1 MKKLVKFII
10 TMLIVAAIGYGFY
23 TLLPEYPQAMV
34 KSIIQPHIDD
44 VAKQKI
50 FEQKNEK
57 EKNTKTEYGVLLFDW
72 GNTNIWVYENLEE
85 ENKEVVTFYTTGVSI
100 NLGELPNNKEIFYS
114 EASVKI
120 EFIKDNNKTKNNKQ
134 VIMYING
141 NEVDKETKNYILES
155 IER

>member
-1 MKKLVKFII
+1 MKQLVKFII

>member
-34 KSIIQPHIDD
+34 KSIIQPHVDK

-50 FEQKNEK
+50 FEQKTEK
-57 EKNTKTEYGVLLFDW
+57 YKKTKTEYGVLLFDW
-72 GNTNIWVYENLEE
+72 GNTNVWVYENLEE

-100 NLGELPNNKEIFYS
+100 DLGELPNNKEIFYS

-141 NEVDKETKNYILES
+141 DEVDKETKNYILES

>member
-1 MKKLVKFII
+1 MKKIIKFII
-10 TMLIVAAIGYGFY
+10 TILIVAAIGYGFY

-34 KSIIQPHIDD
+34 KSIVQPYIDD

-100 NLGELPNNKEIFYS
+100 DLGELPNNKEIFYS